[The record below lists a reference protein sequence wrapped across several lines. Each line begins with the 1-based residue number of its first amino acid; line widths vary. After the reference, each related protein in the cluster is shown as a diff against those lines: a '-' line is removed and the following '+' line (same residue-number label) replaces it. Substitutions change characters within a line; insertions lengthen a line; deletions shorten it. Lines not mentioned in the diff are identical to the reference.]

1 MNAIYFNCEAALEFK
16 EGANGRKTVAAKEHK
31 DETLEESYRIH
42 CRALFSIG
50 ISPGQELIKIPV
62 LEILGEMQQLLGEF
76 REKQ

>member
-1 MNAIYFNCEAALEFK
+1 M
-16 EGANGRKTVAAKEHK
+16 
-31 DETLEESYRIH
+31 
-42 CRALFSIG
+42 G